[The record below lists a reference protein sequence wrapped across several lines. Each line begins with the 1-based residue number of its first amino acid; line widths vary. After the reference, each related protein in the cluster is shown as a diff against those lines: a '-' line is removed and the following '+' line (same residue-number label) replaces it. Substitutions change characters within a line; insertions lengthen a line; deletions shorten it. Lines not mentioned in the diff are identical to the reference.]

1 MPGPLELASTYQV
14 LPPDDQYAS
23 QMRDAVPGCGVA
35 DRFFNVIVTA
45 SVLPPVVACQPTPVR
60 SALSTLPPLGLVRIE
75 PGASPAG
82 STICGPGQLVPWG
95 GVNGA
100 QLKPVTLR
108 PSQADAP
115 VFCRV

>member
-1 MPGPLELASTYQV
+1 MPSKLGATYLGDGRTEFLV
-14 LPPDDQYAS
+14 WAPRPKRVEVRLSPPDDRVIEMESLEHGYRHA
-23 QMRDAVPGCGVA
+23 VA
-35 DRFFNVIVTA
+35 D
-45 SVLPPVVACQPTPVR
+45 
-60 SALSTLPPLGLVRIE
+60 RIE

-82 STICGPGQLVPWG
+82 SMICGPGQLVPCG